1 MRKLI
6 DIINYMDIKYNKI
19 FAYILILIMISLTG
33 VFICFTGG
41 TTSFVHLMYIPIL
54 ISVFL
59 FGIKEGIIFSLI
71 AGFVLGPFM
80 PMVLSNGI
88 MQETSSWVFRII
100 MFLVIVLIVGTLVEL
115 IKTFNES
122 ERKKAY
128 QDTIT
133 GYPNANKLRNDLN
146 YLINEHIYN
155 SLNFVVFDFINKEMI
170 SQYVDYDTSIKS
182 YLTLLTSTEGFF
194 HNLNILNIYVISK
207 ERFVIV
213 IPDCSDTEVY
223 NKVNEFSN
231 ITKQPIYIGSIPVS
245 IVIKSGIV
253 SYPHHCSNL
262 NDILL
267 KLERVL
273 DQPSKAQNNIII
285 YDNKVEEEKNDYY
298 NALVSIYHSLQN
310 DMFSLVYQP
319 KINLSDNKLN
329 GVEALLR
336 VNNVSNNG
344 SNNLSISQLI
354 NIAEEIG
361 FINEITKWVIINS
374 IRQIKKWQDNGF
386 DCIVAINLSSLDL
399 KDDFILNYIKECLQ
413 IYDVDSSSIE
423 LELTERIIIQDK
435 VVVMENLEKLKK
447 EGIKISID
455 DYGSGYNSLNYLVNS
470 KFNFDFL
477 KIDKTIIDN
486 ITVEHC
492 KLLCKGIIKAAHVL
506 GMEVVAEGVERKEQ
520 VDILKIIGCDIIQG
534 YYYSEPLHPDDLY
547 ISDFGVGTFS
557 I

>member
-6 DIINYMDIKYNKI
+6 DIINYMNIKYNKI
-19 FAYILILIMISLTG
+19 FAYILILIMISLIG
-33 VFICFTGG
+33 VFIYFTGG

-59 FGIKEGIIFSLI
+59 FGIREGIIFSFI
-71 AGFVLGPFM
+71 AGLLLGPFM
-80 PMVLSNGI
+80 PMVVSNGI
-88 MQETSSWVFRII
+88 MQETGSWIFRII
-100 MFLVIVLIVGTLVEL
+100 MFIVIVLVVGTLVKL

-133 GYPNANKLRNDLN
+133 GYPNANKLRHDLN
-146 YLINEHIYN
+146 YLVNEHIYN

-170 SQYVDYDTSIKS
+170 SQYVDYHTSIKS

-194 HNLNILNIYVISK
+194 HSLNILNIYVISK

-213 IPDCSDTEVY
+213 IPDCSEIEVY
-223 NKVNEFSN
+223 NKVNEFTN
-231 ITKQPIYIGSIPVS
+231 ITKQPIYINSLPVS

-253 SYPHHCSNL
+253 SYPHHSSDL
-262 NDILL
+262 KDILL

-273 DQPSKAQNNIII
+273 NQPSKTQNNVII
-285 YDNKVEEEKNDYY
+285 YDNIVEEEKNEYY

-319 KINLSDNKLN
+319 KVNLSDNKLN

-336 VNNVSNNG
+336 VNNVSNN
-344 SNNLSISQLI
+344 LSISQLI
-354 NIAEEIG
+354 NIAEEVG

-374 IRQIKKWQDNGF
+374 IKQIKKWQDNGF
-386 DCIVAINLSSLDL
+386 CCIVAINLSSLDL

-423 LELTERIIIQDK
+423 LELTERIIIEDK
-435 VVVMENLEKLKK
+435 DEVMENLEKLKK

-470 KFNFDFL
+470 KFKFDFL

-492 KLLCKGIIKAAHVL
+492 KLLCEGIIKSAHVL

-520 VDILKIIGCDIIQG
+520 VDILKIIGCDVIQG

-547 ISDFGVGTFS
+547 ISDFGIGTFA